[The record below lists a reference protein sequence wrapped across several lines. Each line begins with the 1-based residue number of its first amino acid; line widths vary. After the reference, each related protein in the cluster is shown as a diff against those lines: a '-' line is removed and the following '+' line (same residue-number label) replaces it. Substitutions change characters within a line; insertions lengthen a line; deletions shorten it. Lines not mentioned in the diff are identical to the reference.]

1 MKINDIVEITKK
13 SRSEVEKMLNESELL
28 TIDLTEK

>member
-13 SRSEVEKMLNESELL
+13 SRDEVEKMLSKSDLL

>member
-1 MKINDIVEITKK
+1 MKISDIVEITKK
-13 SRSEVEKMLNESELL
+13 SRSEIEKMLCETDLL

>member
-1 MKINDIVEITKK
+1 MKINDIMEITKK
-13 SRSEVEKMLNESELL
+13 SRDEVEKMLSKSELL

>member
-13 SRSEVEKMLNESELL
+13 SRSEVEKMLSETDLL

>member
-1 MKINDIVEITKK
+1 MKIDDIVEITKK
-13 SRSEVEKMLNESELL
+13 SRDEVEKMLSETDLL

>member
-1 MKINDIVEITKK
+1 MKIEDVMEITKK
-13 SRSEVEKMLNESELL
+13 SRKEVENMLEEQDII

>member
-1 MKINDIVEITKK
+1 MRIEDIIEITKK
-13 SRSEVEKMLNESELL
+13 SREEVEKMLSESDLL